1 MTPQQIALVQQSFS
15 KVAPISEAAAVLFY
29 DRLFDVAPS
38 VRAMFPEDM
47 TEQRKKLMGMLA
59 AVVSGLSNLE
69 TILPAASA
77 LAKRHVAYGAKA
89 EHYPVVGATLLWT
102 LEKGLGEAWT
112 PELATAWTDA
122 YGVLSGY
129 MISKPTARRRRPPNR
144 RCLVSEPL
152 VIVGNG
158 MAAAR
163 LVDELAK
170 TALGRYAVAV
180 IGEEPRLAYNR
191 VLLSSV
197 LAGETGSHEIELRPA
212 DWWRHR
218 GVTVR
223 YGYRVT
229 EIDTG
234 RRELK
239 IAGEESME
247 YSKLVL
253 ATGSTPLRLNVPG
266 ADLAGVHTFRD
277 TRDVDLLL
285 TLAAA
290 KKRVV
295 VVGGGLLGLEAAYGL
310 AKAGAPVT
318 LLHLMDRLME
328 RQLDGPAAD
337 LLKTLVERKGIRILL
352 NASTARIHGER
363 HVEAV
368 ELADGSRIEADAVI
382 FAAGIRPNIALAK
395 EAGIAVN
402 RGIVVNDEMQTAS
415 PDIYALG
422 ECAEHRGTCYGLVE
436 PAYEQ
441 ARVLARHLGGRPA
454 AYQGSVV
461 STNLKV
467 SGVSVFSAGD
477 FMGGEGSESLVLT
490 DRRRGTYKKLVI
502 ADGCLTGAVLIGD
515 TADALWY
522 LELIRTREKIAGI
535 RADMMFGR
543 ALALPSKAA

>member
-1 MTPQQIALVQQSFS
+1 M
-15 KVAPISEAAAVLFY
+15 
-29 DRLFDVAPS
+29 
-38 VRAMFPEDM
+38 
-47 TEQRKKLMGMLA
+47 
-59 AVVSGLSNLE
+59 
-69 TILPAASA
+69 
-77 LAKRHVAYGAKA
+77 
-89 EHYPVVGATLLWT
+89 
-102 LEKGLGEAWT
+102 
-112 PELATAWTDA
+112 
-122 YGVLSGY
+122 
-129 MISKPTARRRRPPNR
+129 
-144 RCLVSEPL
+144 SEPL

-163 LVDELAK
+163 LVDELAR

-239 IAGEESME
+239 IEGEESME

-253 ATGSTPLRLNVPG
+253 ATGSTPLRLGVPG
-266 ADLAGVHTFRD
+266 ADLQGVHTFRD

-328 RQLDGPAAD
+328 RQLDLPAAD
-337 LLKTLVERKGIRILL
+337 LLKALVERKGIRVML
-352 NASTARIHGER
+352 NASTARILGEG

-382 FAAGIRPNIALAK
+382 FAAGIRPNVALAK
-395 EAGIAVN
+395 EAGIPVN
-402 RGIVVNDEMQTAS
+402 RGVVVNDVMQTAS

-441 ARVLARHLGGRPA
+441 ARVLARHLAGRSA

-477 FMGGEGSESLVLT
+477 FIGTEGSESLVLS

-502 ADGCLTGAVLIGD
+502 ADGRLTGAVLIGD
-515 TADALWY
+515 TIDALWY
-522 LELIRTREKIAGI
+522 LELIRNRDKVAAI

-543 ALALPSKAA
+543 ALAQPPKAA

>member
-1 MTPQQIALVQQSFS
+1 
-15 KVAPISEAAAVLFY
+15 
-29 DRLFDVAPS
+29 
-38 VRAMFPEDM
+38 
-47 TEQRKKLMGMLA
+47 
-59 AVVSGLSNLE
+59 
-69 TILPAASA
+69 
-77 LAKRHVAYGAKA
+77 
-89 EHYPVVGATLLWT
+89 
-102 LEKGLGEAWT
+102 
-112 PELATAWTDA
+112 
-122 YGVLSGY
+122 
-129 MISKPTARRRRPPNR
+129 
-144 RCLVSEPL
+144 VSEPL

-229 EIDTG
+229 EIDVG

-239 IAGEESME
+239 IEGEESME

-277 TRDVDLLL
+277 
-285 TLAAA
+285 
-290 KKRVV
+290 KRVV

-328 RQLDGPAAD
+328 RQLDAPAAD

-352 NASTARIHGER
+352 NASTARIHGEG

-382 FAAGIRPNIALAK
+382 FAAGIKPNVALAK

-402 RGIVVNDEMQTAS
+402 RGVVVNDVMQTS
-415 PDIYALG
+415 SSDIFALG
-422 ECAEHRGTCYGLVE
+422 ECAEHHGTCYGLVE

-441 ARVLARHLGGRPA
+441 ARVLARHLAGRPA

-477 FMGGEGSESLVLT
+477 FMGGEGSESLVLS

-502 ADGCLTGAVLIGD
+502 ADGRLTGAVLIGD
-515 TADALWY
+515 TVDALWY
-522 LELIRTREKIAGI
+522 LELIRNRDKVAAI
-535 RADMMFGR
+535 RSDMMFGR
-543 ALALPSKAA
+543 ALARPSKAA

>member
-1 MTPQQIALVQQSFS
+1 
-15 KVAPISEAAAVLFY
+15 
-29 DRLFDVAPS
+29 
-38 VRAMFPEDM
+38 
-47 TEQRKKLMGMLA
+47 
-59 AVVSGLSNLE
+59 
-69 TILPAASA
+69 
-77 LAKRHVAYGAKA
+77 
-89 EHYPVVGATLLWT
+89 
-102 LEKGLGEAWT
+102 
-112 PELATAWTDA
+112 
-122 YGVLSGY
+122 
-129 MISKPTARRRRPPNR
+129 
-144 RCLVSEPL
+144 VSEPL

-180 IGEEPRLAYNR
+180 IGDEPRLAYNR

-239 IAGEESME
+239 IEGEESME

-253 ATGSTPLRLNVPG
+253 AIGSTPLRLNVPG

-290 KKRVV
+290 RKRVV

-328 RQLDGPAAD
+328 RQLDAPAAD

-352 NASTARIHGER
+352 NASTVRIHGESQ
-363 HVEAV
+363 VEGV

-382 FAAGIRPNIALAK
+382 FAAGIRPNTALAK
-395 EAGIAVN
+395 DAGIAVN

-415 PDIYALG
+415 PEIYALG

-441 ARVLARHLGGRPA
+441 ARVLARHLAGRSA

-502 ADGCLTGAVLIGD
+502 ADGRLTGAVLIGD
-515 TADALWY
+515 TVDALWY
-522 LELIRTREKIAGI
+522 LELIRNSEKVAAI
-535 RADMMFGR
+535 RTDMMFGR
-543 ALALPSKAA
+543 PLARPSKAA

>member
-1 MTPQQIALVQQSFS
+1 M
-15 KVAPISEAAAVLFY
+15 
-29 DRLFDVAPS
+29 
-38 VRAMFPEDM
+38 
-47 TEQRKKLMGMLA
+47 
-59 AVVSGLSNLE
+59 
-69 TILPAASA
+69 
-77 LAKRHVAYGAKA
+77 
-89 EHYPVVGATLLWT
+89 
-102 LEKGLGEAWT
+102 
-112 PELATAWTDA
+112 
-122 YGVLSGY
+122 
-129 MISKPTARRRRPPNR
+129 
-144 RCLVSEPL
+144 SEPL

-239 IAGEESME
+239 VEGEESMQ

-285 TLAAA
+285 ALAAG

-328 RQLDGPAAD
+328 RQLDLPAAD

-352 NASTARIHGER
+352 NASTKCIHGDSR
-363 HVEAV
+363 VEAV

-382 FAAGIRPNIALAK
+382 FAAGIRPNVALARD
-395 EAGIAVN
+395 AGIAVN
-402 RGIVVNDEMQTAS
+402 RGVVVNDEMQTAS

-441 ARVLARHLGGRPA
+441 ARVLARHLAGRPA

-502 ADGCLTGAVLIGD
+502 ADGRLTGAVLIGD

-522 LELIRTREKIAGI
+522 LELIRNRDKVTAI
-535 RADMMFGR
+535 RSDMMFGR
-543 ALALPSKAA
+543 ALALTPKAA

>member
-1 MTPQQIALVQQSFS
+1 M
-15 KVAPISEAAAVLFY
+15 
-29 DRLFDVAPS
+29 
-38 VRAMFPEDM
+38 
-47 TEQRKKLMGMLA
+47 
-59 AVVSGLSNLE
+59 
-69 TILPAASA
+69 
-77 LAKRHVAYGAKA
+77 
-89 EHYPVVGATLLWT
+89 
-102 LEKGLGEAWT
+102 
-112 PELATAWTDA
+112 
-122 YGVLSGY
+122 
-129 MISKPTARRRRPPNR
+129 
-144 RCLVSEPL
+144 SEPL

-170 TALGRYAVAV
+170 TSLGRYAVAV

-239 IAGEESME
+239 IEGEESME

-253 ATGSTPLRLNVPG
+253 ATGSTPLRLNLPG

-337 LLKTLVERKGIRILL
+337 LLKMLVERKGIRILL
-352 NASTARIHGER
+352 NASTARIHGDG

-382 FAAGIRPNIALAK
+382 FAAGIKPNVALAK
-395 EAGIAVN
+395 DAGIAVN
-402 RGIVVNDEMQTAS
+402 RGIVVNDLMQTAS
-415 PDIYALG
+415 PDIFALG

-441 ARVLARHLGGRPA
+441 ARVLARHLAGRPA

-502 ADGCLTGAVLIGD
+502 ADGRLTGAVLIGD
-515 TADALWY
+515 TVDALWY
-522 LELIRTREKIAGI
+522 LELIRNRDKVAAI
-535 RADMMFGR
+535 RTDMMFGR
-543 ALALPSKAA
+543 AFARSPKAA

>member
-1 MTPQQIALVQQSFS
+1 M
-15 KVAPISEAAAVLFY
+15 
-29 DRLFDVAPS
+29 
-38 VRAMFPEDM
+38 
-47 TEQRKKLMGMLA
+47 
-59 AVVSGLSNLE
+59 
-69 TILPAASA
+69 
-77 LAKRHVAYGAKA
+77 
-89 EHYPVVGATLLWT
+89 
-102 LEKGLGEAWT
+102 
-112 PELATAWTDA
+112 
-122 YGVLSGY
+122 
-129 MISKPTARRRRPPNR
+129 
-144 RCLVSEPL
+144 SEPL

-239 IAGEESME
+239 IAGEESMQ

-328 RQLDGPAAD
+328 RQLDAPAAD

-352 NASTARIHGER
+352 NASTKCIHGDG

-368 ELADGSRIEADAVI
+368 ELADDSRIEADAVI
-382 FAAGIRPNIALAK
+382 FAAGIKPNVALAK

-402 RGIVVNDEMQTAS
+402 RGVVVNDVMQTAS
-415 PDIYALG
+415 PDIFALG

-441 ARVLARHLGGRPA
+441 ARVLARHLAGRPA

-477 FMGGEGSESLVLT
+477 FMGGEGSESLVLS

-502 ADGCLTGAVLIGD
+502 ADGRLTGAVLIGD
-515 TADALWY
+515 TVDALWY
-522 LELIRTREKIAGI
+522 LELIRNRDKVAAI